1 MDIIGR
7 YIFRQTTASLVIIL
21 VTLTVIVWMTTALR
35 QISLITDKGQSF
47 LIFLKITML
56 AMPNL
61 IAIVAP
67 VALLISA
74 LHVLNRLSGD
84 SELIVLSASGST
96 SWRVMR
102 PFLLLALLVSAFV
115 MFSNAFLTPHTM
127 QILRD
132 YAIKVRTDLIAQVL
146 QPGKFASPEAGL
158 TIHVAERTDK
168 GTLRGLMI
176 HDARDAS
183 QIMTYLAEEG
193 QIVKREDERGLLI
206 MRNGHIQRQEGGSKN
221 VQIVVF
227 DSYIFDISQFGPKE
241 GARDFKPRERYLGEL
256 LDPNTS
262 DPFYQRQEGKFRS
275 ELHDRLSNPLYP
287 ILFVLIVGVHLGYPR
302 TTRDSRFQSLF
313 AAFAVAAGLRIAG
326 LAGVNFVTKDAFGL
340 VLVWGIPVVGILV
353 TAAMIQFEIKPPSIP
368 SMSLSLPKRRKT
380 AGLAS

>member
-7 YIFRQTTASLVIIL
+7 YIFRQTASTLVMIL

-35 QISLITDKGQSF
+35 QISLVTNQGQSF

-74 LHVLNRLSGD
+74 LHILNRLSGD

-96 SWRVMR
+96 TWRVMR
-102 PFLLLALLVSAFV
+102 PLLILAFLISGAVLFA
-115 MFSNAFLTPHTM
+115 NAYLTPHTM
-127 QILRD
+127 QILRE
-132 YAIKVRTDLIAQVL
+132 YTIKVRTDLIAQVL

-168 GTLRGLMI
+168 GTLRGLII
-176 HDARDAS
+176 HDERDAS

-193 QIVKREDERGLLI
+193 QIVKREDESALLI
-206 MRNGHIQRQEGGSKN
+206 MRDGHIQRQDGGSKN

-227 DSYIFDISQFGPKE
+227 DSYVFDISQFGPKE
-241 GARDFKPRERYLGEL
+241 GRRDLKPRERYLSDL
-256 LDPNTS
+256 LNPDTS
-262 DPFYQRQEGKFRS
+262 DAYYQRYAGKFQS
-275 ELHDRLSNPLYP
+275 ELHDRLSNPLYA
-287 ILFVLIVGVHLGYPR
+287 ILFVLIVGVHLAYPR

-313 AAFAVAAGLRIAG
+313 TAFAVAAGLRIAG
-326 LAGVNFVTKDAFGL
+326 LAGVNMATKDPSGL
-340 VLVWGIPVVGILV
+340 AIVWGIPLAGILI
-353 TAAMIQFEIKPPSIP
+353 TATMIHYEIKP
-368 SMSLSLPKRRKT
+368 LSLPAISLKSFRRREAAEQT
-380 AGLAS
+380 S